1 MFLDLPSLF
10 FEDLLIFVYVL
21 DAVDTELVHMDYEH
35 LRLLS
40 LLETEEK
47 ASNRVPPQLKCR
59 RMWPEIRDKFS
70 DTVFRR
76 MFRMS
81 KESYYEILCLKI
93 VDEVGEEQFKPCD
106 YLMSK
111 GKTLQEKCTTFHGG
125 VISGELKLAM
135 AIRMLAG
142 ASYLDL
148 LDTYD
153 VGPVSIY
160 ASFHHTISWINQTF
174 DFVLHRMLAEKDADG
189 LQRIA
194 DSFSTLSNGVFGGI
208 LGALDGVAVKIRCP
222 SSTRDGVVDV
232 GNYFCRK
239 GFHAFE
245 CASHLR

>member
-10 FEDLLIFVYVL
+10 FEDLLICVYVL
-21 DAVDTELVHMDYEH
+21 DVVDNELVHMEHEH
-35 LRLLS
+35 LQLLA
-40 LLETEEK
+40 LLETEAK
-47 ASNRVPPQLKCR
+47 AGNRVAPQLKCR
-59 RMWPEIRDKFS
+59 RMWAEIRDKFS

-81 KESYYEILCLKI
+81 KDSYEILCLQI
-93 VDEVGEEQFKPCD
+93 IDRVGEEDFKACD

-111 GKTLQEKCTTFHGG
+111 ETTNQEKCSKFYGG

-153 VGPVSIY
+153 VGSCSVY
-160 ASFHHTISWINQTF
+160 KSFHKAISWINQTF
-174 DFVLHRMLAEKDADG
+174 DFALHRMLQEKDEHG
-189 LQRIA
+189 LQKIA